1 MNAKTII
8 LCAVLA
14 SEGDWQETYDIIK
27 DKNFNVVEDYEERVE
42 KELQKNTY
50 ITLVDGSYPKSLQN
64 MYKPPFAFK
73 LEKGDLGDFVSM
85 AGKYILVSNNQCE
98 MLDIEPKNTIV
109 VKGKVV
115 YVGNDFVIKA
125 FDNTQAIQI
134 AVSLSDKVLI
144 NDDKKIN
151 KLIVNLSLVSNK
163 DVYAI
168 PTQNPSFRNN
178 LIKEGVFLAD
188 SASDLMQ

>member
-14 SEGDWQETYDIIK
+14 SQGNWQDTYDIIK
-27 DKNFNVVEDYEERVE
+27 DKNFDVVEDYEERVE
-42 KELQKNTY
+42 KELQNNTY
-50 ITLVDGSYPKSLQN
+50 ITLVDESYPKSLQN

-73 LEKGDLGDFVSM
+73 LEKGDLDDFMSM
-85 AGKYILVSNNQCE
+85 TGKYILVSNNQCE
-98 MLDIEPKNTIV
+98 MLDIEPKNAIV
-109 VKGKVV
+109 IKDSIV

-125 FDNTQAIQI
+125 FDKTQAIQI

-144 NDDKKIN
+144 NDDKEIN
-151 KLIVNLSLVSNK
+151 KLIVNLSLVNNK

-168 PTQNPSFRNN
+168 PTQNPSLRNN
-178 LIKEGVFLAD
+178 LIKEGAYLAD